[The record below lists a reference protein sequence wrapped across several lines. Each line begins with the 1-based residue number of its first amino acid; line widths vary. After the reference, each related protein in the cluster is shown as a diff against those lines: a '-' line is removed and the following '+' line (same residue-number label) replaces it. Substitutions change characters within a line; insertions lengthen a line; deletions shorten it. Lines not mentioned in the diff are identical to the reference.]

1 MIIHFDG
8 AAHTVTGSQHL
19 LELDGRRLLLDCGL
33 YQGKRSESNLRN
45 RTFDF
50 DPQDVDA
57 VILSHA
63 HIDHSGNLPNLVKQG
78 FAGQIY
84 TTGATAQMADVML
97 RDSGHI
103 QEADAEFINKR
114 IAEKGSHEPPV
125 KPLYTTADAAEVAR
139 HFRPVEY
146 DQEFHP
152 LPGFPGLTA
161 HLVDAGHI
169 LGSAAVVLDI
179 QEPGRAA
186 YRLWFSGDIGQR
198 NLALINDPVLPE
210 GVEYLIMESTYG
222 DTRHADPGQAETDLC
237 EAVHRTI
244 KRGGK
249 VIIPAFAVGRT
260 QELVYA
266 LNKMFQRGDL
276 PPVPVYV
283 DSPLA
288 VEASDVFQKNA
299 EYFDEETHAFMSKRN
314 REPLDFPSL
323 HYIQSVDESKSLNGR
338 RESMIIISASG
349 MAETGRILHHLKN
362 NIEDPKNTILIVS
375 YQAPETLGRR
385 LVDQAHT
392 VRIFGESYVRRA
404 EVISISG
411 FSAHADRNML
421 IEYALATKDTLKR
434 VMLVHGE
441 PDAARSLQAA
451 LLDRGIPEVDYPEL
465 HEAVEV

>member
-19 LELDGRRLLLDCGL
+19 LQLDGRRLLLDCGL
-33 YQGKRSESNLRN
+33 YQGKRSEAYVRN
-45 RTFDF
+45 QTFDF
-50 DPQDVDA
+50 DPLDVDA

-63 HIDHSGNLPNLVKQG
+63 HIDHSGNLPNLVKKG
-78 FAGQIY
+78 FAGSIY
-84 TTGATAQMADVML
+84 TTGATAQLADVML
-97 RDSGHI
+97 RNSGHI
-103 QEADAEFINKR
+103 QESDAEFINKR

-139 HFRPVEY
+139 HFRPVDY
-146 DQEFHP
+146 GQEFHP
-152 LPGFPGLTA
+152 FTGFPGLTA

-169 LGSAAVVLDI
+169 LGSAAIVLDI
-179 QEPGRAA
+179 QEPGRAP
-186 YRLWFSGDIGQR
+186 YRLWFSGDIGR
-198 NLALINDPVLPE
+198 RDLALIDDPVLPE
-210 GVEYLIMESTYG
+210 GAEYLIMESTYG
-222 DTRHADPGQAETDLC
+222 DTRHADPGQAEGLLC
-237 EAVHRTI
+237 EAVLRTI

-266 LNKMFQRGDL
+266 LNKMFQRGDV

-288 VEASDVFQKNA
+288 VEASSVFQKNA
-299 EYFDEETHAFMSKRN
+299 AYFDEETHAFMSKKN
-314 REPLDFPSL
+314 RMPLDFPSL
-323 HYIQSVDESKSLNGR
+323 HYVQSADKSKSLNGR
-338 RESMIIISASG
+338 REPMVIISASG

-385 LVDQAHT
+385 LVEKAHS
-392 VRIFGESYVRRA
+392 VRIFGETYTLRA
-404 EVISISG
+404 EVVSISG
-411 FSAHADRNML
+411 FSAHAGRDML

-441 PDAARSLQAA
+441 PDAARSLQNA
-451 LLDRGIPEVDYPEL
+451 LLDRGIQEVDYPEY
-465 HEAVEV
+465 HEVMEV